1 MNSSTKEIA
10 IYLEHS
16 ESTLIENE
24 HKRLRKFLTQLQNV
38 CLKSNTNNVLCNEC
52 DSGRIASCLGLLP
65 SYSLDLIHV
74 VGEHFHHEE
83 KIMLSKLSQHN
94 SLELHDYVK
103 NHLKAHEKIM
113 KGFDKLVKNCHQKK
127 DDLNLHQIYKEMYE
141 LVTKLLTIHE
151 QTFDIAF
158 RTQPLS

>member
-1 MNSSTKEIA
+1 MNMNSSTKEIT

-16 ESTLIENE
+16 ESVLIENE
-24 HKRLRKFLTQLQNV
+24 HKRMRKFLTQLQNA
-38 CLKSNTNNVLCNEC
+38 CLKSDTNNFLCNEC

-83 KIMLSKLSQHN
+83 KIMLSKLSPHN
-94 SLELHDYVK
+94 SLELHDHVK

-113 KGFDKLVKNCHQKK
+113 EGFDKVNKNCPQKK
-127 DDLNLHQIYKEMYE
+127 DDLNLQQIYKEMYE
-141 LVTKLLTIHE
+141 LVTKSLTFHGP
-151 QTFDIAF
+151 TFHLAF
-158 RTQPLS
+158 